1 MKNNSAGLTL
11 VEFVLV
17 FPLVFFLALGSLE
30 IARLYAFKVYLQAIT
45 NDTAIMLSHS
55 HLQILNKNETEK
67 NNLLYRVKK
76 DIEKKIQQFPTEFV
90 FFQGEN
96 IEKME
101 NNSIQ
106 MSLNFENYS
115 KKNHPNGVYLKVN
128 TCLPVLFS
136 HVLNGLFDESVFIGK
151 KTNSSNDASRNCLG
165 HFLKFQHSYPYI
177 NFRVRSASYFP
188 WPASTNIFIKGFHIP
203 KKIKGLEFIDDKQK
217 SNLFNQNISSEL

>member
-76 DIEKKIQQFPTEFV
+76 DIEKKNTTISHRIC
-90 FFQGEN
+90 FF
-96 IEKME
+96 
-101 NNSIQ
+101 
-106 MSLNFENYS
+106 
-115 KKNHPNGVYLKVN
+115 
-128 TCLPVLFS
+128 
-136 HVLNGLFDESVFIGK
+136 
-151 KTNSSNDASRNCLG
+151 SRR
-165 HFLKFQHSYPYI
+165 KY
-177 NFRVRSASYFP
+177 
-188 WPASTNIFIKGFHIP
+188 
-203 KKIKGLEFIDDKQK
+203 
-217 SNLFNQNISSEL
+217 